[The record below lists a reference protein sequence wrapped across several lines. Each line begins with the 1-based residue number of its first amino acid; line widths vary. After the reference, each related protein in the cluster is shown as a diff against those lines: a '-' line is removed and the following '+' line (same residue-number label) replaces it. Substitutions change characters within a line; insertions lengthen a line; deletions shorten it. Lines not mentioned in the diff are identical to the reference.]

1 MNMKPFTK
9 AIITISAASLML
21 VGCDL
26 KKKDEAATQKA
37 TTIEEIQAEKGKPA
51 KVVKATTAALT
62 DIRKFSGTIEGMQQ
76 SYAISKMTD
85 PLEKIHVQ
93 VGSSVKKDQ
102 VLAEFIF
109 TGDNTQY
116 QQAQEQIAI
125 LEKATERM
133 RELHAKGGISQQ
145 DMDTQEMQLKV
156 AKMNLETAR
165 RATKILAPA
174 AGVITQVNYQVGQTP
189 GLGATVFTIAKL
201 DQVIL
206 KLNVTSK
213 DIGYFKKGASA
224 TVDVAGEKLK
234 GKVTLIPLAANAM
247 TRFFPVEVT
256 FQNKNKKL
264 LPGMYVTAELDARS
278 VKGIVVPIEAIV
290 YRNGANTVWTVTK
303 EGKAKRRVVQVG
315 VQTKTDVQ
323 ILDGLEEG
331 DQVMVEGQFRMND
344 GDKVLIVNDDESE
357 KPAENDQKQPGREKA
372 AE

>member
-1 MNMKPFTK
+1 MRTSTK
-9 AIITISAASLML
+9 TIITLTALSLL
-21 VGCDL
+21 LLGCEPP
-26 KKKDEAATQKA
+26 KKKDDAAAQKA

-51 KVVKATTAALT
+51 RVVTATTAELT

-76 SYAISKMTD
+76 TYALSKMSD
-85 PLEKIHVQ
+85 PLAKINVQ

-102 VLAEFIF
+102 VLAEYLF

-165 RATKILAPA
+165 RASKILSPA
-174 AGVITQVNYQVGQTP
+174 DGIVTEMNFEVGQTP
-189 GLGATVFTIAKL
+189 GLGIFCTIAKL
-201 DQVIL
+201 DKVIL
-206 KLNVTSK
+206 KVNVTSK
-213 DIGYFKKGASA
+213 DIGLFKKGATA
-224 TVDVAGEKLK
+224 TVEVAGEKLK
-234 GKVTLIPLAANAM
+234 GKVTLIPLAANPQ

-264 LPGMYVTAELDARS
+264 LPGMYVTAELDARK

-290 YRNGANTVWTVTK
+290 YRNGVNTVWTVTK
-303 EGKAKRRVVQVG
+303 DGKAKRKVVQTG
-315 VQTKTDVQ
+315 VQTKTEVQ

-331 DQVMVEGQFRMND
+331 EQVMVEGQYRMND
-344 GDKVLIVNDDESE
+344 GDKVLIVDEDESE
-357 KPAENDQKQPGREKA
+357 KSEANTEKSSND
-372 AE
+372 